1 MSQIIETPA
10 VTNEKSINAG
20 AILSVLAVLF
30 VAAVAGLALSLPYI
44 SVVATIIGV
53 GTIITA
59 TIVDARYEK

>member
-10 VTNEKSINAG
+10 ATNEKSINAG

-59 TIVDARYEK
+59 AIVDARYER

>member
-10 VTNEKSINAG
+10 VTNKKSINAG

-30 VAAVAGLALSLPYI
+30 VAAVAGLVLSLPYI